1 MTELDELRERTINLK
16 KEAEEQQKI
25 INEFKAQ
32 RDELVKEE
40 KELNKMLLEVFS
52 SYGMK
57 GEKILQEVKLQTDS
71 VKVEVEDELRT
82 WNTQFS
88 QLVNHVD
95 IIESRIKNLISD
107 TERLKLERKET
118 LIEMQTMEKL
128 KDDLSELQEW
138 KERAFERIENQDN
151 KLQDRLRELS
161 DLEERVEKALK
172 VFSEKVD
179 KAFKQLKSYFDN
191 EIGKVN
197 DVLKL
202 LGDNQ
207 RFLSEKIREEIENI
221 FNEKIVPGVSEM
233 QVAVKKVNSMHAK
246 FIHLQKKAEELY
258 SGVSRFKN
266 KFDKTEK
273 DLNYNMQQNIRRVED
288 FENRV
293 TGFMND
299 LIEEYEKRFEA
310 IKKELKI
317 VPSQIAV
324 RDVEKTGFL
333 NRMKNVISKP
343 DERIFELEVKV
354 KEQQMLLKKMLEEL
368 KDLTRAELS
377 GEENVGEGR
386 EQ

>member
-16 KEAEEQQKI
+16 KQAEEQQNI
-25 INEFKAQ
+25 INEFKTQ
-32 RDELVKEE
+32 RDELAKEG

-71 VKVEVEDELRT
+71 VKAEVEDELRT

-107 TERLKLERKET
+107 TERLKLERKNT
-118 LIEMQTMEKL
+118 LTEMQTMEKL
-128 KDDLSELQEW
+128 KDDLNELQEW
-138 KERAFERIENQDN
+138 KERAFERIENQEN

-161 DLEERVEKALK
+161 DLEERVEEALK
-172 VFSEKVD
+172 VFSEKVE
-179 KAFKQLKSYFDN
+179 KAFQQLKSFFEADLN
-191 EIGKVN
+191 KVN
-197 DVLKL
+197 IKL
-202 LGDNQ
+202 NQLGDNQ
-207 RFLSEKIREEIENI
+207 NFQTEKFRQEIQDT
-221 FNEKIVPGVSEM
+221 FNKKIVPRLSEM
-233 QVAVKKVNSMHAK
+233 EVAVKQVNSMHAK

-258 SGVSRFKN
+258 DGVSRFKN
-266 KFDKTEK
+266 KFEKTEK

-288 FENRV
+288 FESRV

-310 IKKELKI
+310 IKKELKM
-317 VPSQIAV
+317 VPSQIAIK
-324 RDVEKTGFL
+324 DVEKTGFL

-343 DERIFELEVKV
+343 NDRIFELEVKV
-354 KEQQMLLKKMLEEL
+354 KEQQILLKKMLEEL